1 MTDSSSWRN
10 DWRYVLQSGEEK
22 PRQPGG
28 FLVLMGQI
36 KAQEHLGCWSL
47 GVEVLEKGAM
57 IRGCMGAVKSRTH
70 EDKGK
75 ADTERIDSMLS
86 GVLQV

>member
-1 MTDSSSWRN
+1 M
-10 DWRYVLQSGEEK
+10 LQSGEDK

-28 FLVLMGQI
+28 FLVLMEQFR
-36 KAQEHLGCWSL
+36 AQEHLGCWSL
-47 GVEVLEKGAM
+47 EAGVLEKGATL
-57 IRGCMGAVKSRTH
+57 RGCMGAVKSRTH

-75 ADTERIDSMLS
+75 ADTKRISSMLS

>member
-10 DWRYVLQSGEEK
+10 DWRYVLQSGEDK

-28 FLVLMGQI
+28 FLVLMGQFR
-36 KAQEHLGCWSL
+36 AQEHLGCWSL
-47 GVEVLEKGAM
+47 GAGVLEKGAM
-57 IRGCMGAVKSRTH
+57 LRGCMGAVKSRTH

-75 ADTERIDSMLS
+75 ADTKGISSMLS
-86 GVLQV
+86 RVLQV